1 MPGVAQSMDKLQADI
16 IEQLIKENN
25 EEYQEREWLAT
36 LLITFIVLVSGALII
51 ATIIS
56 SVKEAV
62 CAI

>member
-1 MPGVAQSMDKLQADI
+1 MPGAAQSMDKLQADI

>member
-1 MPGVAQSMDKLQADI
+1 MPGEAQSMDKLQADI

-25 EEYQEREWLAT
+25 EEYQEREWLAI

>member
-1 MPGVAQSMDKLQADI
+1 MPGAAQSMDKLRADI

>member
-1 MPGVAQSMDKLQADI
+1 MDKLQADI

>member
-1 MPGVAQSMDKLQADI
+1 MPGAAQSMDKLQADI

-25 EEYQEREWLAT
+25 EEYQEREWLAI

>member
-1 MPGVAQSMDKLQADI
+1 MPGAAQSMDKLQADI

-36 LLITFIVLVSGALII
+36 LLIAFIVLVSGALII

>member
-1 MPGVAQSMDKLQADI
+1 MPGAAQSMDKLRADI

-25 EEYQEREWLAT
+25 EEYQEREWLAI